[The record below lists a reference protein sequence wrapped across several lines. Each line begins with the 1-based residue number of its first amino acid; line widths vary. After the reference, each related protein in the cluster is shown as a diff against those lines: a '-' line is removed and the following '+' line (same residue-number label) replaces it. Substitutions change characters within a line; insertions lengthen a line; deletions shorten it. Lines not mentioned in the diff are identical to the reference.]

1 MILIQTLCLP
11 IGNVDKFNFT
21 WIKKGGNKNSF
32 PVIAMNLTISA
43 TRLQNI
49 TVWWPTEWNS
59 LPHRLLMSMSC
70 MSIAF
75 KIRFSAFPGVLPEH
89 ITSRSLSSIFN
100 RSNMALLD
108 RSQSPIFPWDRRCAR
123 DYTFIDRAYLTLQCR
138 VTNIGSGV
146 FLNAACLMWDF

>member
-11 IGNVDKFNFT
+11 IGNVDKFNVT

-43 TRLQNI
+43 TRLENI
-49 TVWWPTEWNS
+49 TVWWP

-75 KIRFSAFPGVLPEH
+75 KIRFSAFLGVLPEH
-89 ITSRSLSSIFN
+89 ITSRFIN
-100 RSNMALLD
+100 RSNLALLD
-108 RSQSPIFPWDRRCAR
+108 CSWSQSPIFPWDRICPR
-123 DYTFIDRAYLTLQCR
+123 DYTFIDGAYLTLQCR

-146 FLNAACLMWDF
+146 FLNAVCLMWDF